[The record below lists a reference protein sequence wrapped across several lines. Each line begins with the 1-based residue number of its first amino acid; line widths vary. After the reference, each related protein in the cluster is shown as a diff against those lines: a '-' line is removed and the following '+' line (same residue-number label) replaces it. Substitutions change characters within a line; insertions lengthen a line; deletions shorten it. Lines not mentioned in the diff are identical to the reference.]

1 MIFTTSE
8 LSFMNRLHHD
18 DWAVGVRRITKPLD
32 IVPDLAADSTRKSP
46 HRFFVPM
53 HYEKNYAYP
62 LLVWLHGPGGSE
74 TEIAHVMPHISLR
87 NYVGVSPRG
96 TVKNTNA
103 SRVSQHSY
111 TWDQSTSSVESA
123 LEDVLECVES
133 AKHQF
138 NVADDRVF
146 LVGNEMGGTMALRL
160 ALMSPQYF
168 GGAISLGG
176 ALPVTNQPF
185 SGIERAR
192 SMPIMMA
199 HCRDSL
205 SYNTDA
211 VCSDL
216 RLLHSAGMSVCLRQY
231 PCEQEVT
238 TKMLADVN
246 EWMMERVTGSPSTNC
261 EIDDP
266 THLRLEDHN

>member
-1 MIFTTSE
+1 
-8 LSFMNRLHHD
+8 MNRLQHD
-18 DWAVGVRRITKPLD
+18 DWAVSVRRVSKSSD
-32 IVPDLAADSTRKSP
+32 IVPNLAADSTRKSP
-46 HRFFVPM
+46 HRFFIPM

-62 LLVWLHGPGGSE
+62 LLVWLHGPNGSE

-96 TVKNTNA
+96 TVKNKAN
-103 SRVSQHSY
+103 SRVSRECYS
-111 TWDQSTSSVESA
+111 WSQSPSSVADA
-123 LEDVLECVES
+123 LEDVLESVES
-133 AKHQF
+133 AKNRF
-138 NVADDRVF
+138 NIASDRVF
-146 LVGNEMGGTMALRL
+146 LVGNDIGGTMALRL
-160 ALMSPQYF
+160 ALMAPKYF
-168 GGAISLGG
+168 SGAISLGG
-176 ALPVTNQPF
+176 ALPATNQPF

-205 SYNTDA
+205 SYDTDA
-211 VCSDL
+211 VCADL
-216 RLLHSAGMSVCLRQY
+216 RLLHSAGMTVCLRQY

-246 EWMMERVTGSPSTNC
+246 EWMMERVTGSQSSKF

>member
-1 MIFTTSE
+1 
-8 LSFMNRLHHD
+8 MNRLQHD
-18 DWAVGVRRITKPLD
+18 DWAVGVRRLTKASEL
-32 IVPDLAADSTRKSP
+32 VPGSVTESSRKSP
-46 HRFFVPM
+46 HRFFIPM

-74 TEIAHVMPHISLR
+74 AEIAHVMPHVSLR

-96 TVKNTNA
+96 TVKNETV
-103 SRVSQHSY
+103 SRVSRDSY
-111 TWDQSTSSVESA
+111 TWDQSASSVENA
-123 LEDVLECVES
+123 LEDVLECIDS
-133 AKHQF
+133 AKRRF
-138 NVADDRVF
+138 NIADDRVF
-146 LVGNEMGGTMALRL
+146 LVGNDVGGTMALRL
-160 ALMSPQYF
+160 ALMAPKCF

-176 ALPVTNQPF
+176 ALPTTNQPL
-185 SGIERAR
+185 SGIESAR

-199 HCRDSL
+199 HCRDSHI
-205 SYNTDA
+205 YDTDA
-211 VCSDL
+211 VCADL
-216 RLLHSAGMSVCLRQY
+216 RLLHSAGMTVCLRQY

-246 EWMMERVTGSPSTNC
+246 EWMMERVTGSQSSNY